1 MFKKCIFFYYLIFSV
16 YEIVPSNKEN
26 KKLLSYFNEFDK
38 LYETFSHDNKNS
50 KNPFA
55 QEYRQQMQKILK
67 TPLSQFKKIDVIT
80 FKKFISLQKKLARIK
95 MENTSHPKDFILK
108 NHSLFLDFL
117 KHPLPLL

>member
-1 MFKKCIFFYYLIFSV
+1 MFKKSIFFYYLIFSV

-26 KKLLSYFNEFDK
+26 KKLLSYFNEFYK

-80 FKKFISLQKKLARIK
+80 FKKLISLKKKLAIIK
-95 MENTSHPKDFILK
+95 MANTSHPKDFILK
-108 NHSLFLDFL
+108 NRSLFLDFL
-117 KHPLPLL
+117 KNPLPLL